1 MKCKCSGNRIFI
13 WYFMTGENY
22 VFGPMKIGRVP
33 TSFLNGALLLII
45 AANTV
50 HVWNYQE
57 RILAG
62 NFASIVGKTRNTS
75 VFFFRLA
82 LLFFASGHAST
93 VFFCILLW
101 KFDISDG
108 WGAVHILRNTNFGSR
123 ENPPPHITNFVICSS
138 MLPQL
143 TSHLHLLPR
152 IFTKH
157 LPSLKRQVQSM

>member
-1 MKCKCSGNRIFI
+1 MKCKCSGYRIFI

-62 NFASIVGKTRNTS
+62 NFASIVGKTRNIS
-75 VFFFRLA
+75 VLFFRLA

-93 VFFCILLW
+93 VFFFAFCCENLTYQMDEGPSIYYAIQIGVPRESPSPHH
-101 KFDISDG
+101 KF
-108 WGAVHILRNTNFGSR
+108 RNIWTAP
-123 ENPPPHITNFVICSS
+123 E
-138 MLPQL
+138 
-143 TSHLHLLPR
+143 
-152 IFTKH
+152 
-157 LPSLKRQVQSM
+157 

>member
-13 WYFMTGENY
+13 WYFLWLVKTMFLAPWKLGGY
-22 VFGPMKIGRVP
+22 QHHLL
-33 TSFLNGALLLII
+33 FLNGALLLII

-93 VFFCILLW
+93 VFFAFCCENLTYQMDEGPSIYYAIQILGPEGIPLPTSQ
-101 KFDISDG
+101 IS
-108 WGAVHILRNTNFGSR
+108 
-123 ENPPPHITNFVICSS
+123 
-138 MLPQL
+138 
-143 TSHLHLLPR
+143 
-152 IFTKH
+152 
-157 LPSLKRQVQSM
+157 